1 MALVKPDTSRLA
13 KIKVIAVGGGGG
25 NSIQHMI
32 EDTQIEG
39 VEFIAINTDAQVL
52 LNNPAETKVQ
62 IGEKLTRG
70 LGSGGNPEMGKQAAD
85 ESKEKIKELLL
96 DTDMV
101 FLTAGMGGGC
111 LRGSSLIYTN
121 PKGPVRIDSINPGSN
136 VYSLENG
143 KLARKKV
150 LAAMKTGIKK
160 VFEIKTR
167 NQALVASYD
176 HPFLKVNP
184 INPDKQNRFHDF
196 KFEWTEARSLAP
208 GDLVVNLRSVPVL
221 AENSGSLQEIIKNPQ
236 FCRLF
241 GFLLGDG
248 WVSRSKDS
256 WKIHFSPSIY
266 PDRNEK
272 YINLVKDLLGLQMKK
287 STSSWYYA
295 NSKHVYNLLS
305 SLGLNKRAKEK
316 EVPEWIF
323 KLSDA
328 HKKQFILGLVDADGH
343 YLHQLKPNGQK
354 RTEIRLE
361 MGSEKLIKQLKVLCT
376 LLGLRTSNVSSRTR
390 KIKAPNSPKPVE
402 LTSWNLRIYKLYE
415 LDPDLKE
422 DTRKRIGKG
431 FLHGY
436 RGPTKDPFFDHFGFT
451 AVRSVKE
458 MEEEEVYNIT
468 VDGSHNFVSEGFIVH
483 NTGTGASPIVAQ
495 AAKEAGALT
504 VAIVT
509 KPFAFEGTRRM
520 VAAEEGIESLRPN
533 VDALIVIPNQR
544 LMDVIDRKT
553 TLADAF
559 KVVDSV
565 LSHGVQGISE
575 IITTPGLINV
585 DFADVRAIMKDAGS
599 ALLGIGTGVGDNRA
613 QMAARAAISSPLLE
627 VSIEGAKGV
636 LFNIAGGQDI
646 TMAEVDEAARIISE
660 SADADANIIFGATI
674 NERLSDQMRI
684 TVVATGFD
692 EMRSRLG
699 RMVSPPK
706 PQTVAQSPQGILSV
720 APQEPQITTFPGSI
734 FRPRPPVTPNPVQQT
749 QPQSTPIQND
759 SDDDRK
765 KDEWGEK
772 FEIPAFLRQ
781 NRN

>member
-52 LNNPAETKVQ
+52 LNNPSETKLQ

-70 LGSGGNPEMGKQAAD
+70 LGSGGNPDMGKQAAE
-85 ESKEKIKELLL
+85 ESREKIKELLL
-96 DTDMV
+96 DSDMI

-121 PKGPVRIDSINPGSN
+121 PKGPVRIDSIAPGSH
-136 VYSLENG
+136 VYSLKDG
-143 KLARKKV
+143 KLAKKKV
-150 LAAMKTGIKK
+150 LAAMKTGVKK
-160 VFEIKTR
+160 VFEVRTR
-167 NQALVASYD
+167 NQTLVASYD

-184 INPDKQNRFHDF
+184 SKPDKKNRFFDF
-196 KFEWTEARSLAP
+196 SFEWAEARYLKP
-208 GDLVVNLRSVPVL
+208 GDLVVNLRNAPIPEEGLKKS
-221 AENSGSLQEIIKNPQ
+221 EEITQNKE

-248 WVSRSKDS
+248 WISRSKDG
-256 WKIHFSPSIY
+256 WKIHFSPSVY
-266 PDRNEK
+266 QELNKK
-272 YINLVKDLLGLQMKK
+272 YLKLVKDLLGLEMK
-287 STSSWYYA
+287 STKGKGDWYYA
-295 NSKHVYNLLS
+295 NSKKAYELLAG
-305 SLGLNKRAKEK
+305 LGLDKRAKEK

-323 KLSDA
+323 KLSDT

-354 RTEIRLE
+354 KLEIRLE
-361 MGSEKLIKQLKVLCT
+361 MSSERLIKQLKVLCT
-376 LLGLRTSNVSSRTR
+376 CLGLRTSNVSSRTR
-390 KIKAPNSPKPVE
+390 TIKAPHSPKPIE
-402 LTSWNLRIYKLYE
+402 STSWDLRIYKLYE
-415 LDPDLKE
+415 LDANLKE
-422 DTRKRIGKG
+422 DTRKRVGMG

-436 RGPTKDPFFDHFGFT
+436 RGPTNDSFFEHFGFT
-451 AVRSVKE
+451 AVKTVKKLG
-458 MEEEEVYNIT
+458 EEEVYDIT
-468 VDGSHNFVSEGFIVH
+468 VDGSHNFVSEGFVVH
-483 NTGTGASPIVAQ
+483 NTGTGATPVIAQ
-495 AAKEAGALT
+495 TAKEAGALT

-520 VAAEEGIESLRPN
+520 VAAEEGIEALRPN

-565 LSHGVQGISE
+565 LAHGVQGISE

-599 ALLGIGTGVGDNRA
+599 ALLGIGTGVGDNRS

-627 VSIEGAKGV
+627 VSIEGAKGI
-636 LFNIAGGQDI
+636 LFNIAGGQDL

-706 PQTVAQSPQGILSV
+706 VQAPSPQGIVSQ
-720 APQEPQITTFPGSI
+720 APQEPQVTFPGAI
-734 FRPRPPVTPNPVQQT
+734 FRPKPISQSPSQT
-749 QPQSTPIQND
+749 QTQTITNNEVD
-759 SDDDRK
+759 SDK
-765 KDEWGEK
+765 EKDEWGEK
-772 FEIPAFLRQ
+772 FEVPAFLRQ
-781 NRN
+781 GR